1 MIDEEQEQTPV
12 STGTVRNADQP
23 PRLDDPSLYI
33 NREMSWLALNRRI
46 LEEAE
51 DCTQPLLERV
61 KFLAICGSNL
71 DEFCMVRVS
80 GLERQLDRGALAAPP
95 DRMTPGEQLDAIRAE
110 VQRLLQAYSRC
121 WQDLVPALHQAG
133 VRIHRIA
140 DLSIGDQ
147 EALRLYFR
155 EMIAPVLTPLAVD
168 VCHPFPFISNVCLN
182 LAVVVR
188 DGAGVHHCARV
199 KLPGAG
205 IHRFVEVPDG
215 RGRTQ
220 QQIAPQKDTDL
231 VMLEDLVA
239 TNLDLLFPG
248 YTVAASYLFRVT
260 RDAEIQIVMDEA
272 PDLLTAVEESVETRR
287 AGSPVIL
294 EVESSM
300 PDSIREMLAQQLDLS
315 PHHIYG
321 WEGPLALVDLWQL
334 AGLSRPDLHDP
345 PFLPVIPSS
354 LAEDK
359 DLLSSLQHQNVLL
372 YHPYDSFAPV
382 IDLLYQAARSP
393 DVIAIKMTLYRI
405 DQNSPVIDALL
416 EARQNGKQVAVLVE
430 LKAKFDE
437 KNNIIW
443 ARKLEQEGV
452 HVVYGLVGLKVHA
465 KLCMIVKRERDG
477 IVTYCHLSSGNY
489 NAVTTRIYGDLGYF
503 TCDRTIAADMAL
515 LFNALTGYADMD
527 HFQKLLVAPRGLRRE
542 IVARIERERERHLHH
557 GDGYIAFK
565 LNGLL
570 DGEVIQALYRAS
582 QAGVK
587 IDLNVRGL
595 CSLRPGVPGVS
606 ETIRVTSI
614 ISRFLEHARI
624 YYFKNGD
631 APEIYMGSADMMPR
645 NLNRR
650 VESLFPVEDPE
661 VKQMII
667 DLILPVHLKDNVK
680 ARELQP
686 DGRYRRVV
694 PAPGEELVDSQEW
707 LIAHRGSWHHVI

>member
-1 MIDEEQEQTPV
+1 MKDREEEQAPLITSASPET
-12 STGTVRNADQP
+12 NQP
-23 PRLDDPSLYI
+23 PGLDDPSLYL

-95 DRMTPGEQLDAIRAE
+95 DQMSPGEQLDAIRVE
-110 VQRLLQAYSRC
+110 VRRLLGAYSRC
-121 WQDLVPALHQAG
+121 WQDLLPALHQAG
-133 VRIHRIA
+133 IRIHPVA
-140 DLSIGDQ
+140 DLQTADQ
-147 EALRLYFR
+147 EALRVYFR

-168 VCHPFPFISNVCLN
+168 VCHPFPFISNICLN

-188 DGAGVHHCARV
+188 DPAGIHHCARV

-205 IHRFVEVPDG
+205 IHRFVEVPEQG
-215 RGRTQ
+215 RNL
-220 QQIAPQKDTDL
+220 QQIAPLKATDL

-248 YTVAASYLFRVT
+248 YTVTASYLFRVT

-294 EVESSM
+294 EVDSSM
-300 PDSIREMLAQQLDLS
+300 PDNIREMLARQLDLT

-321 WEGPLALVDLWQL
+321 WDGPLALVDLWQL
-334 AGLSRPDLHDP
+334 AGLARPDLHDP

-354 LAEDK
+354 LVGDK

-405 DQNSPVIDALL
+405 DQDSPIINALL

-489 NAVTTRIYGDLGYF
+489 NAVTTRIYGDIGYF
-503 TCDRTIAADMAL
+503 TCDRIIASDMAA

-542 IVARIERERERHLHH
+542 ILGRIERERERHLQH

-570 DGEVIQALYRAS
+570 DEEVVQALYRAS

-614 ISRFLEHARI
+614 INRFLEHARI

-631 APEIYMGSADMMPR
+631 DPEIYMGSADMMQR

-650 VESLFPVEDPE
+650 VETLFPVEDPE
-661 VKQMII
+661 VKRVII
-667 DLILPVHLKDNVK
+667 DMILPIHLKDNVK

-686 DGRYRRVV
+686 DGSYRRVV
-694 PAPGEELVDSQEW
+694 QNPGEERIDSQEW
-707 LIAHRGSWHHVI
+707 LIAHRGCWHHAT